1 MGRETVIKTGA
12 AQAVLDFLG
21 CAARRHAFGLVD
33 RGDRVADMG
42 DCPQIARVELQ
53 GGLFDL
59 RLKIVRKLAAQLG
72 LDGLPRFA
80 IRHAEEAIEHL
91 IGRDRV
97 AVPRQGLGMRAARND
112 FAVDQD
118 TVAIE
123 NDEIDV

>member
-1 MGRETVIKTGA
+1 
-12 AQAVLDFLG
+12 
-21 CAARRHAFGLVD
+21 
-33 RGDRVADMG
+33 MG

-59 RLKIVRKLAAQLG
+59 SLKIVRKLAANFG
-72 LDGLPRFA
+72 FDGLPRFA

-91 IGRDRV
+91 IGRDRI
-97 AVPRQGLGMRAARND
+97 AVPRQGLGMRAAGND

-123 NDEIDV
+123 DDEIDV